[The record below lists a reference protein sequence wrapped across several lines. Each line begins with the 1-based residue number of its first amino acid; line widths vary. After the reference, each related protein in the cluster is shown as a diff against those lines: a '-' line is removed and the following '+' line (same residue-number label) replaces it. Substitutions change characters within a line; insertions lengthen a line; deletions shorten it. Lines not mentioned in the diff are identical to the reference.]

1 MKTIGFT
8 GQLKQI
14 TGSGWKAVYIA
25 LFLLSA
31 SSLMQAE
38 QPALRT
44 SWNENLGIFWVQ
56 ASEVLAHDLAISEK
70 STLVTGVSAGSAADK
85 AGLKRGDIILRSD
98 VWKTPGESGRME
110 ISRGG
115 EKLNL
120 SITSEKHNLLSAK
133 LVSDTTAR
141 AKPKTIVV
149 DQSGKGDYRT
159 ITGAMTVVAFGD
171 ALLIRDGVYRE
182 EICLISGVTV
192 QGTETR
198 GARVESKFPF
208 RIIGPQGATIRGL
221 TVQGTVGF
229 IIWNAEKIAVH
240 DCTILTEKDAD
251 AGIGIL
257 GSSEVLVQGCS
268 LSGSDKTPGVTVE
281 DSQVRLTDNMISQY
295 GLGIVLGKSSRA
307 NISHNLLDANEDGL
321 KALDSQITVKK
332 NTITGKGK
340 NAGIL
345 FANSQAT
352 IEGNHI
358 RRYSTGIYASQAQ
371 GEALNNTVSQN
382 DIGIILRSGAFKI
395 SKNIIMGN
403 KFYGIW
409 LYSEEAASDASCQA
423 TIAWN
428 TITGNSA
435 YGISISK
442 FKADIH
448 HNLIEANGAGIAV
461 KQSNTNIRNNTIVL
475 QKVYGIEIG
484 LNSEATIY
492 NNIAAFN
499 TFGIY
504 SDVSSVLK
512 MGFNNVYG
520 NFATKEFPL
529 VDGSYIRRDRLIT
542 RNEEKIHITIYPAY
556 NLKADTDLTKDPKF
570 VKLGSDYRPAAD
582 SPLAKKK
589 GKDGTFI
596 GAFPPATSTP

>member
-1 MKTIGFT
+1 MKTMYLI
-8 GQLKQI
+8 GQLKR
-14 TGSGWKAVYIA
+14 TTWSGWRVVYIA

-31 SSLMQAE
+31 SSLVQAE
-38 QPALRT
+38 EPALRT
-44 SWNENLGIFWVQ
+44 RWNENLGIFWVQ
-56 ASEVLAHDLAISEK
+56 ASEALAHDLAISEK
-70 STLVTGVSAGSAADK
+70 STLVVGVSKGSAADK

-98 VWKTPGESGRME
+98 IWKTPGKSGRME
-110 ISRGG
+110 ISRG
-115 EKLNL
+115 EEQLDLN
-120 SITSEKHNLLSAK
+120 ITSEKHNLLSAK

-159 ITGAMTVVAFGD
+159 ITGAMTIAAFGD
-171 ALLIRDGVYRE
+171 TLLIRDGVYRE

-192 QGTETR
+192 QGTETG
-198 GARVESKFPF
+198 GARVESNSPF
-208 RIIGPQGATIRGL
+208 RIVGSQGVTIRGL
-221 TVQGTVGF
+221 TLRGIMDGL

-240 DCTILTEKDAD
+240 DCNILAEKNT
-251 AGIGIL
+251 GINIQ

-268 LSGSDKTPGVTVE
+268 LSGKDETKGIVVE
-281 DSQVRLTDNMISQY
+281 ESQAKLADNMISQY
-295 GLGIVLGKSSRA
+295 GLGIVVKKSSRA
-307 NISHNLLDANEDGL
+307 DISHNLLDANGYGL
-321 KALDSQITVKK
+321 AAYDSQITVKK

-340 NAGIL
+340 NAGIH
-345 FANSQAT
+345 FQNSQAT

-358 RRYSTGIYASQAQ
+358 RRYSAGISASQAQ

-382 DIGIILRSGAFKI
+382 DIGIILRSGAFEI
-395 SKNIIMGN
+395 SKNIILGN
-403 KFYGIW
+403 KIYGIW
-409 LYSEEAASDASCQA
+409 LYSEEATSDASCQA
-423 TIAWN
+423 TIAQN
-428 TITGNSA
+428 TITGNGLF
-435 YGISISK
+435 GISISN

-484 LNSEATIY
+484 PNSEATIY

-542 RNEEKIHITIYPAY
+542 RNGEKIHITIYPAY

-582 SPLAKKK
+582 SPLAQEK